1 MTNDLSILDCRFF
14 FLFELNTH
22 QQEKDALPLPN
33 LPRNSLLEH
42 GILVDEDKLLIGSGN
57 KIQAHEK
64 SADFLVESWK
74 KIVGLHEPA
83 YTAALLGVAMVI
95 ADDSLEYHTIPMT
108 LIDDAGKSSPITF
121 KRSPHKRERELFTV
135 QTEGMSEPTRFEQF
149 VACTD
154 NESGDYRYR
163 YSLVF
168 RENQVFLQPISGTNL
183 LAQEATKTPIFS
195 VYGIEH
201 PELEESHKAG
211 KTWPKDLQQ
220 LLMGKKDSK
229 ESAITT
235 PIVSRL
241 ILRQWQFTRIDCVA
255 SQLRS
260 QLPDNVRYRQLSQQD
275 LVCKSDGELE
285 KDLEGIIDKQT
296 VQVKHLQARLHK
308 AIRTLEINRNNLNKK
323 LEKIQQDL
331 KKQNWQFTLEFT
343 GKQVLA
349 EIFQRDIRTL
359 ENHQHYLTAELL
371 DLEALHQRWHL
382 QLEGR
387 RLAHGNRMETLA
399 HILILLVA
407 LGEMG
412 NITKP
417 HSNTVASN
425 AHEVVKSC
433 EGLLVGWLDKLNN
446 LCFIQDVTALLH
458 SLFVYLAVILVFI
471 VGWLLF
477 PGRKWVKK
485 KWNCWRNKRRNRQS
499 IQSNDG

>member
-1 MTNDLSILDCRFF
+1 MTGDLFTLDCRFF

-22 QQEKDALPLPN
+22 QQEKDVPSLPN
-33 LPRNSLLEH
+33 LPRNNLLEH
-42 GILVDEDKLLIGSGN
+42 GISVDEDKLLIGSGN
-57 KIQAHEK
+57 KIQATEK
-64 SADFLVESWK
+64 LADFLVESWK
-74 KIVGLHEPA
+74 KIVGSDEPA

-95 ADDSLEYHTIPMT
+95 ADDSLEHHTIPMT
-108 LIDDAGKSSPITF
+108 LEDDTGKSSLITF
-121 KRSPHKRERELFTV
+121 RRSPHKRERELFTV

-163 YSLVF
+163 YSLAF

-183 LAQEATKTPIFS
+183 LAQEATKTHVFS
-195 VYGIEH
+195 IYGIEH
-201 PELEESHKAG
+201 PELEESYKAG
-211 KTWPKDLQQ
+211 KTWPKDLQH

-229 ESAITT
+229 ESAVTT
-235 PIVSRL
+235 PIISRL
-241 ILRQWQFTRIDCVA
+241 ILRQWQFTRIDCA
-255 SQLRS
+255 CFQLRS
-260 QLPDNVRYRQLSQQD
+260 QLDNAHYRQLPQQD

-285 KDLEGIIDKQT
+285 KDLEGIIDNQM

-308 AIRTLEINRNNLNKK
+308 AIKTLEINRNNLNTK

-331 KKQNWQFTLEFT
+331 KEQNWQFTFKFT
-343 GKQVLA
+343 GKQLLA
-349 EIFQRDIRTL
+349 EAFQLDIRIL
-359 ENHQHYLTAELL
+359 EDHQHYLKAELL

-425 AHEVVKSC
+425 AHQVTGNCQGFVEC
-433 EGLLVGWLDKLNN
+433 LDKFNN
-446 LCFIQDVTALLH
+446 LDFMQGFMALLH
-458 SLFVYLAVILVFI
+458 SPFVYLVVISAFAVS
-471 VGWLLF
+471 WLLF
-477 PGRKWVKK
+477 PVRKWMQR
-485 KWNCWRNKRRNRQS
+485 KWACWQNKQ
-499 IQSNDG
+499 